1 MPAIFDSHA
10 HYDDPAF
17 DADRDTLLARLF
29 GADQACPWRGI
40 VNAGSS
46 VASSRKSLRLAE
58 RFPGLFAAVGVH
70 PEEAAAMT
78 DADLAEIRTMAVHPK
93 AVAVGGRSASIIIM
107 KTPVPGM
114 SSSAGSAASS
124 NWRGSC
130 PLPVILHDREA
141 HGDMLDTLTAFFPA
155 GPGKMDRAGGAPLFF
170 RSVEMADEMVRRGFF
185 IGLGG
190 AVTFKNARR
199 AVEVAASIPLDALLL
214 ETDAP
219 YMAPVPYRGKR
230 CDSGMIAA
238 TAARIAEIR
247 GDVGRDPPRPDA
259 RKRLPPVR
267 DLRGVNTGRCRSSA
281 LFRAGQAVY
290 CSRYQSSTR
299 GRAVSGCIPCGIPAA
314 RRPSPH
320 SPASAAHPPVGGLD
334 FRQGRYSRNT
344 RRFFQRAPASK
355 ISRPVPMFTTWP
367 RTPRLHTPSGRP
379 GWCPR
384 RTQNPVSVPRP
395 PPG

>member
-29 GADQACPWRGI
+29 GADQACPVAGI

-93 AVAVGGRSASIIIM
+93 AVAVGEIGLDYHYEDA
-107 KTPVPGM
+107 
-114 SSSAGSAASS
+114 
-124 NWRGSC
+124 C
-130 PLPVILHDREA
+130 PRDVQLRWFRRQLELARELSLPVILHDREA

-155 GPGKMDRAGGAPLFF
+155 RPGKMDRAGVLHCFSG
-170 RSVEMADEMVRRGFF
+170 SVEMADEMVRRGFF

-219 YMAPVPYRGKR
+219 
-230 CDSGMIAA
+230 
-238 TAARIAEIR
+238 
-247 GDVGRDPPRPDA
+247 
-259 RKRLPPVR
+259 
-267 DLRGVNTGRCRSSA
+267 
-281 LFRAGQAVY
+281 
-290 CSRYQSSTR
+290 
-299 GRAVSGCIPCGIPAA
+299 
-314 RRPSPH
+314 
-320 SPASAAHPPVGGLD
+320 
-334 FRQGRYSRNT
+334 
-344 RRFFQRAPASK
+344 
-355 ISRPVPMFTTWP
+355 
-367 RTPRLHTPSGRP
+367 
-379 GWCPR
+379 
-384 RTQNPVSVPRP
+384 
-395 PPG
+395 

>member
-29 GADQACPWRGI
+29 GADQACPVAGI

-93 AVAVGGRSASIIIM
+93 AVAVGEVGLDYHYEDA
-107 KTPVPGM
+107 
-114 SSSAGSAASS
+114 
-124 NWRGSC
+124 C
-130 PLPVILHDREA
+130 PRDVQLRWFRRQLELARELSLPVILHDREA

-155 GPGKMDRAGGAPLFF
+155 GPGKMDRAGVLHCFSG
-170 RSVEMADEMVRRGFF
+170 SVEMADEMVRRGFF

-190 AVTFKNARR
+190 AVTFKIARR

-247 GDVGRDPPRPDA
+247 GMSAETLLGRTHENA
-259 RKRLPPVR
+259 CRL
-267 DLRGVNTGRCRSSA
+267 
-281 LFRAGQAVY
+281 F
-290 CSRYQSSTR
+290 
-299 GRAVSGCIPCGIPAA
+299 GI
-314 RRPSPH
+314 
-320 SPASAAHPPVGGLD
+320 
-334 FRQGRYSRNT
+334 
-344 RRFFQRAPASK
+344 
-355 ISRPVPMFTTWP
+355 
-367 RTPRLHTPSGRP
+367 
-379 GWCPR
+379 
-384 RTQNPVSVPRP
+384 SVA
-395 PPG
+395 

>member
-29 GADQACPWRGI
+29 GADQACPVAGI

-93 AVAVGGRSASIIIM
+93 AVAVGEVGLDYHYEDA
-107 KTPVPGM
+107 
-114 SSSAGSAASS
+114 
-124 NWRGSC
+124 C
-130 PLPVILHDREA
+130 PRDVQLRWFRRQLELARELSLPVILHDREA

-155 GPGKMDRAGGAPLFF
+155 GPGKMDRAGVLHCFSG
-170 RSVEMADEMVRRGFF
+170 SVEMADEMVRRGFF

-238 TAARIAEIR
+238 TAVC
-247 GDVGRDPPRPDA
+247 GTV
-259 RKRLPPVR
+259 
-267 DLRGVNTGRCRSSA
+267 
-281 LFRAGQAVY
+281 
-290 CSRYQSSTR
+290 ST
-299 GRAVSGCIPCGIPAA
+299 
-314 RRPSPH
+314 
-320 SPASAAHPPVGGLD
+320 
-334 FRQGRYSRNT
+334 
-344 RRFFQRAPASK
+344 
-355 ISRPVPMFTTWP
+355 
-367 RTPRLHTPSGRP
+367 
-379 GWCPR
+379 
-384 RTQNPVSVPRP
+384 
-395 PPG
+395 